1 MLRFAVASLLFRKIQ
16 YTKKAYYS
24 GVMRQIATEEAV
36 VPSKSLNARIPAYK
50 KVFASGE
57 VQKTY
62 QSLVGV
68 VQDLRTEFKK
78 AYKGKYSVAN
88 VLHGYIDFT
97 YFYLQ
102 NDYLKKHRLKLA
114 IVFNHQEVRFEL
126 WLLGQT
132 KDVQINF
139 WEKLKGEQWVNEDS
153 MPEWSIFEIVM
164 IDNPDF
170 DGTKQLTESI
180 QSTFIEFS
188 NEIFEVLE
196 AYE

>member
-1 MLRFAVASLLFRKIQ
+1 LLRFAVASLLFRKIQ
-16 YTKKAYYS
+16 YTKNAYYS
-24 GVMRQIATEEAV
+24 GVIRQVASEEAV
-36 VPSKSLNARIPAYK
+36 VPSKNLNARIPAYK

-57 VQKTY
+57 IQKTY

-68 VQDLRTEFKK
+68 VQDLRTEFKN

-139 WEKLKGEQWVNEDS
+139 WEKLKGEKWVNEDS

-164 IDNPDF
+164 IANPNF
-170 DGTKQLTESI
+170 DDTEQLSESI
-180 QSTFIEFS
+180 HSKFTEFS
-188 NEIFEVLE
+188 NKIFEVLK